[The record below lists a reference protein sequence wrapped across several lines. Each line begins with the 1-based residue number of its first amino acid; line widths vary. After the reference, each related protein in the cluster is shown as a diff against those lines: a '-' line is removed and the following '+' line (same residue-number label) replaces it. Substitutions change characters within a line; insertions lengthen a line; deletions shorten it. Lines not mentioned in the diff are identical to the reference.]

1 MATSTFSNAS
11 SLRTS
16 RSGARWDWGEARQ
29 QCVREAR
36 RVLRSSAEVDDAVQ
50 EALIRVWRSERS
62 PGELERPLAWL
73 RHIAR
78 NEALRLRAR
87 ERNRRDSLVG
97 DEALHALAA
106 TGGRDTA
113 VAERLETAD
122 LIASLPPADRRL
134 VWLRYFEDQTQA
146 TVARRLGI
154 PEGTVKVR
162 LHRVRERLR
171 RLVGEVPG

>member
-1 MATSTFSNAS
+1 MPLSTFNDVP
-11 SLRTS
+11 SLSRS
-16 RSGARWDWGEARQ
+16 RSGSGWDWGEARR

-36 RVLRSSAEVDDAVQ
+36 GVLHSSAEVDDAVQ
-50 EALIRVWRSERS
+50 EALLRVWRSRRT
-62 PGELERPLAWL
+62 PRELERPLAWL

-87 ERNRRDSLVG
+87 ERRRRDGLVA
-97 DEALHALAA
+97 DDVLQELAG
-106 TGGRDTA
+106 TGPADTA
-113 VAERLETAD
+113 LPERLELTELLAT
-122 LIASLPPADRRL
+122 LPPADRRL
-134 VWLRYFEDQTQA
+134 VWLRYFEDLTQA

-171 RLVGEVPG
+171 RLMGEAAG